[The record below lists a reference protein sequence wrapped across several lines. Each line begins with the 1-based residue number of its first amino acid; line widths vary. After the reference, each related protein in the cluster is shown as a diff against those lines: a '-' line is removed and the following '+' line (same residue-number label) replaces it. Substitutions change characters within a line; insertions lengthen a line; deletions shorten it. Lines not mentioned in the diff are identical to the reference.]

1 MRTQINRPVRS
12 ARKMEL
18 LSRLPISPWVFR
30 DPLQFFEELQTGSEP
45 IATMRIAGTKVFYLR
60 APDLIREMLV
70 TFASDFHKS
79 RGLERAKALLGEG
92 LLTSEGEFH
101 RQQRKL
107 IQPIFHHGNLKDIAA
122 IMQERA
128 RQRAESWKA
137 GQTLNLNQEMHA
149 LTLVIVG
156 EALFGT
162 EVGDRTDRVS
172 QLMEAVMETFFL
184 FMSPL
189 ASIFEFFGHPK
200 LRRAAKARRE
210 LSAIVQTM
218 IDERRKTNQS
228 RKDLLTLLFAAQD
241 PETGL
246 GMSDEQLR
254 DEVMTLFLAG
264 HETTANALAW
274 TIYLLTQHPEIA
286 ERVAKEVGP
295 ASASADRKSEFSVG
309 NGSRLRQ
316 AYVAAESKGKLASNP
331 EGAPQS
337 GDSRTEAAR
346 RSADHAEPE
355 FGINQ
360 DTLLFRVIRESL
372 RLYPPVWAIGRR
384 ATQDLQIGGTTI
396 TKGAIVLACQW
407 AVHRCDRYFAN
418 PAEFNPDRWTPE
430 FQRTLPKYAFFPFG
444 GGPRSCIGEG
454 FAWMELGIVLTE
466 ILRRWRFEIV
476 PGQTVKPKASMTL
489 RPQKP
494 IQVIIR

>member
-1 MRTQINRPVRS
+1 MRTQITRPVRS

-70 TFASDFHKS
+70 MFASDFHKS

-92 LLTSEGEFH
+92 LLTSEGELH

-107 IQPIFHHGNLKDIAA
+107 IQPIFHHGNLKEIAA

-128 RQRAESWKA
+128 HQRADSWKA
-137 GQTLNLNQEMHA
+137 GQTLILSQEMHA

-162 EVGDRTDRVS
+162 EVGDRTNRVS
-172 QLMEAVMETFFL
+172 QLMETVMETFFL

-189 ASIFEFFGHPK
+189 ASAFEFFGHPK

-286 ERVAKEVGP
+286 KRVAKEVSS
-295 ASASADRKSEFSVG
+295 ASASP
-309 NGSRLRQ
+309 
-316 AYVAAESKGKLASNP
+316 KGELASNP
-331 EGAPQS
+331 
-337 GDSRTEAAR
+337 DAAR
-346 RSADHAEPE
+346 RSADHAERE
-355 FGINQ
+355 FGINE

-372 RLYPPVWAIGRR
+372 RLYPPVWAVGRR
-384 ATQDLQIGGTTI
+384 ATQDLQIGGTSI

-407 AVHRCDRYFAN
+407 AVHRSDRYFAN
-418 PAEFNPDRWTPE
+418 SAEFDPDRWTPE

-466 ILRRWRFEIV
+466 ILRRWRFEMV
-476 PGQTVKPKASMTL
+476 PGQTVKAKASMTL
-489 RPQKP
+489 RPEKP
-494 IQVIIR
+494 IQVTVRALDP